1 MNLIAID
8 IGNSRVKVALYC
20 QDEEKWV
27 RSISPDPSLE
37 PALRQTIREAW
48 DCIPLSKAAAEPVR
62 DGVLVA
68 SSVKPVWTELLEK
81 IIQEELKEKLLLIGR
96 DIPLP
101 IETSVDNPLEVGTDR
116 LIAAAAAFAVV
127 EDAVVVAD
135 FGTAVTI
142 DLVDESGVFVG
153 GSISPGFEMSAR
165 ALQENTAK
173 LPRITMA
180 KPLSPNGANTVE
192 AIRSGL
198 YYSALGLL
206 ETICRKFAEQLGRWP
221 QVILTGGGA
230 VLIKEDCEFIDSY
243 VPDLT
248 VRGIIIAYK
257 KYLYEK
263 ADIEQLDRQDKPK
276 WTSRTPPKN

>member
-1 MNLIAID
+1 MNLVAID
-8 IGNSRVKVALYC
+8 IGNSRIKVALYC
-20 QDEEKWV
+20 EDEEKWL
-27 RSISPDPSLE
+27 RAIPDNESLE
-37 PALRQTIREAW
+37 VTLRQTLREAW
-48 DCIPLSKAAAEPVR
+48 DRIPLSKTAAEPVR

-68 SSVKPVWTELLEK
+68 SSVKPAWTELLETLVR
-81 IIQEELKEKLLLIGR
+81 EELNEKLLLVGR

-127 EDAVVVAD
+127 EDAVIVAD

-142 DLVDESGVFVG
+142 DLVDESGVFLG
-153 GSISPGFEMSAR
+153 GTISPGFEMSAK

-173 LPRITMA
+173 LPRVTMA
-180 KPLSPNGANTVE
+180 KPVSPNGANTIE

-206 ETICRKFAEQLGRWP
+206 ETVCRKFAEQLGRWP
-221 QVILTGGGA
+221 QVILTGGNA
-230 VLIKEDCEFIDSY
+230 ALIRDDCEFVDSY
-243 VPDLT
+243 VPDLA

-263 ADIEQLDRQDKPK
+263 ADIEQLDREDKPK
-276 WTSRTPPKN
+276 WTSKTPKKK

>member
-20 QDEEKWV
+20 DDEEKWL
-27 RSISPDPSLE
+27 RSIPGDPALE
-37 PALRQTIREAW
+37 KTLRQTLREAW
-48 DCIPLSKAAAEPVR
+48 ERIPFSKAAAEPIR

-68 SSVKPVWTELLEK
+68 SSVKPVWTDLLEK
-81 IIQEELKEKLLLIGR
+81 LVREELNEKVLLVGR

-153 GSISPGFEMSAR
+153 GTISPGFEIAAK

-180 KPLSPNGANTVE
+180 KPVSPNGANTVE

-206 ETICRKFAEQLGRWP
+206 ETVCRKFAEQLGRWP

-230 VLIKEDCEFIDSY
+230 ALIRDDCEFVDSY

-263 ADIEQLDRQDKPK
+263 AEIEQLDREHKPK
-276 WTSRTPPKN
+276 WTSKPPKKE